1 MNSMELMDDTGRT
14 DSDSITN
21 NTAPRFAGK
30 TEAGA
35 FVTVIINGGGRSYTI
50 EAEVDANG
58 DWVADSAT
66 SDPSLPKDGLSDG
79 VYSWE
84 VKVTDPAGNTTTS
97 EPQDLTIDTVAE
109 NDGG

>member
-1 MNSMELMDDTGRT
+1 MQIDTTPPEINSMELMDDTGRT

-84 VKVTDPAGNTTTS
+84 VKVT
-97 EPQDLTIDTVAE
+97 
-109 NDGG
+109 

>member
-1 MNSMELMDDTGRT
+1 TIDTMAKNDGGRLAAESDSGST

-21 NTAPRFAGK
+21 NTAPRFEGK

-35 FVTVIINGGGRSYTI
+35 FVTVKINGGGQSYTI

-79 VYSWE
+79 VYTWT
-84 VKVTDPAGNTTTS
+84 VT
-97 EPQDLTIDTVAE
+97 
-109 NDGG
+109 

>member
-1 MNSMELMDDTGRT
+1 MATESDSGRT
-14 DSDSITN
+14 DSDGITN
-21 NTAPRFAGK
+21 DTAPRFEGK

-35 FVTVIINGGGRSYTI
+35 FVTVKINGGGQSYTI

-79 VYSWE
+79 VYTWT
-84 VKVTDPAGNTTTS
+84 VTVTDPAG
-97 EPQDLTIDTVAE
+97 
-109 NDGG
+109 